1 MKGVVTDMNKIEW
14 SGSALLAPVPPALV
28 TCSSETEDGEVINN
42 ILTVAWTGIVCSKPA
57 KTYISL
63 RPSRYSY
70 ELVKKSGEFVI
81 NLTTEKLAK
90 AADFCGVRSG
100 RSLDKFAACGLHIGT
115 ASKVRAPILTESPVS
130 LECRVSDVMELG
142 SHVMFLA
149 DIVAVDVDENIVD
162 SEGRLMIERAGLIAY
177 THGDYFALGRRLG
190 DFGFSVRKKRKNTYG
205 KRPPKSSVKQK

>member
-1 MKGVVTDMNKIEW
+1 MNMNKMEW
-14 SGSALLAPVPPALV
+14 KGSALLAPVPPALV
-28 TCSSETEDGEVINN
+28 TCSSETDDGEVINN

-70 ELVKKSGEFVI
+70 EIVRKSGEFVI
-81 NLTTEKLAK
+81 NLTTEKLVK

-100 RSLDKFAACGLHIGT
+100 RNLDKFKACGLHT
-115 ASKVRAPILTESPVS
+115 AQASKVRAPLLAESPVS
-130 LECRVSDVMELG
+130 LECRVFEAKELG

-177 THGDYFALGRRLG
+177 AHGDYFSLGRRLG
-190 DFGFSVRKKRKNTYG
+190 DFGFSVRKKRKNAYG
-205 KRPPKSSVKQK
+205 KRPPKSNASRK